1 MNLVLYLPPCYR
13 SGGGDD
19 GQTRELHR
27 SIGVMQTKKHMDN
40 HVETHIERLNQLCHH
55 CGKTF
60 ETRNYGT
67 STLIK
72 LGELLCSENANK

>member
-1 MNLVLYLPPCYR
+1 M
-13 SGGGDD
+13 
-19 GQTRELHR
+19 EA
-27 SIGVMQTKKHMDN
+27 KKHMDN